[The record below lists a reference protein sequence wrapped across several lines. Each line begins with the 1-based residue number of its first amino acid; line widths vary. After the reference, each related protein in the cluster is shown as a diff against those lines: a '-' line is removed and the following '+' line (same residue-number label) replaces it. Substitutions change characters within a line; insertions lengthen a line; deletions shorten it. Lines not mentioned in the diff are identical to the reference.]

1 MDLKAQKDADL
12 ISAQLANQSLSDR
25 LTAMKEADLIS
36 LRDSIDEWCVEHQE
50 SKWGHRFWIIVVM
63 LGVFAFIQGVTDIF
77 VSGVSLLDIFLI
89 VLLITCLYGKCSFE
103 NAIKIG
109 AIEFILKLLIYY
121 LHERI
126 WQFFII
132 LNNVSKKKLIIKSV
146 SWRIVGTTTTFI
158 ITGAVLK
165 NFYEAAFFIAL
176 LELISKFILYYFH
189 ERFWLKIPFGYLNN
203 NIKI

>member
-89 VLLITCLYGKCSFE
+89 VLGSITSFSWYVGE
-103 NAIKIG
+103 KRRRKNKI
-109 AIEFILKLLIYY
+109 LLAA
-121 LHERI
+121 
-126 WQFFII
+126 
-132 LNNVSKKKLIIKSV
+132 LNGEIAVRDYKGNLSNKSSKKSSNRSSKKS
-146 SWRIVGTTTTFI
+146 
-158 ITGAVLK
+158 
-165 NFYEAAFFIAL
+165 NAA
-176 LELISKFILYYFH
+176 
-189 ERFWLKIPFGYLNN
+189 
-203 NIKI
+203 